1 MHLKRTAIEGLIEVE
16 VTLREDE
23 RGAFARTY
31 DEATFAGAGLPTHW
45 PQCNT
50 SFNRKRGTLRGMH
63 FQAAPKEEPKLVRCT
78 AGAVFDVAVDLRR
91 DSQTYLRWVGVELSA
106 ANRTALFI
114 PAGLAHGFL
123 TLEDNSE
130 VYYQMGESY
139 DAALQRGVRWDDPA
153 FGIAWPFKP
162 AVIAPRDAEYPSY
175 TP

>member
-1 MHLKRTAIEGLIEVE
+1 MQLKRTAIEGLFEVE
-16 VTLREDE
+16 VTLLEDE

-31 DEATFAGAGLPTHW
+31 DEATFAQAGLPTRW

-78 AGAVFDVAVDLRR
+78 AGRVWDVALDLRKG
-91 DSQTYLRWVGVELSA
+91 SATYLKWAAAELSA
-106 ANRTALFI
+106 AKRNALFI
-114 PAGLAHGFL
+114 PAGLAHGFI
-123 TLEDNSE
+123 TLEDDSE

-139 DAALQRGVRWDDPA
+139 DASLQRGVRWNDPA
-153 FGIAWPFKP
+153 FAIDWPFAP
-162 AVIAPRDAEYPSY
+162 SVISARDADYPTY

>member
-1 MHLKRTAIEGLIEVE
+1 MQLKRTAIEGLIEVE

-31 DEATFAGAGLPTHW
+31 DEETFAAAGLPTHW

-78 AGAVFDVAVDLRR
+78 AGAVFDVAVDLRCE
-91 DSQTYLRWVGVELSA
+91 SPTYLKWAGFELSA
-106 ANRTALFI
+106 SKRNALFI
-114 PAGLAHGFL
+114 PAGFAHGFL
-123 TLEDNSE
+123 TLEDGSE
-130 VYYQMGESY
+130 LLYQMGVTY

-153 FGIAWPFKP
+153 FGIKWPFAP
-162 AVIAPRDAEYPSY
+162 SVIAPRDAEYATY

>member
-1 MHLKRTAIEGLIEVE
+1 MQLKRTAIEGLIQVE

-31 DEATFAGAGLPTHW
+31 DEETFAKAGLPTHW

-78 AGAVFDVAVDLRR
+78 AGSVFDVGVDLRP
-91 DSQTYLRWVGVELSA
+91 DSPTYLKWFGIELSA
-106 ANRTALFI
+106 ARRNAFFI
-114 PAGLAHGFL
+114 PAGFAHGFL
-123 TLEDNSE
+123 TLEDYTE

-139 DAALQRGVRWDDPA
+139 DAALQRGVRWNDPT
-153 FGIAWPFKP
+153 FGIIWPFSP
-162 AVIAPRDAEYPSY
+162 VVIAPRDAEYASY
-175 TP
+175 AP

>member
-1 MHLKRTAIEGLIEVE
+1 MQLKRTTIEGLIEVE
-16 VTLREDE
+16 VTLIEDE
-23 RGAFARTY
+23 RGGFARTY
-31 DEATFAGAGLPTHW
+31 DEAIFAQAGLPIRW

-78 AGAVFDVAVDLRR
+78 AGRVLDVAVDLRR
-91 DSQTYLRWVGVELSA
+91 ESSTYLKWTAIELSA
-106 ANRTALFI
+106 EKRNAFYI

-139 DAALQRGVRWDDPA
+139 DPSLQRGVRWDDPA
-153 FGIAWPFKP
+153 FSIDWPFAP
-162 AVIAPRDAEYPSY
+162 SVISTRDAQYPTY
-175 TP
+175 AP

>member
-1 MHLKRTAIEGLIEVE
+1 MQLKPTAIEGLIEVE
-16 VTLREDE
+16 VTLHEDE

-31 DEATFAGAGLPTHW
+31 DEDTFARAGLPTHW

-91 DSQTYLRWVGVELSA
+91 DSETYLRWAGFELSA
-106 ANRTALFI
+106 AKRNALFI

-123 TLEDNSE
+123 TLEDGSE

-139 DAALQRGVRWDDPA
+139 DAALQRGVRWNDPA
-153 FGIAWPFKP
+153 FGIKWPFAP
-162 AVIAPRDAEYPSY
+162 AMIAPRDAEYPSY

>member
-1 MHLKRTAIEGLIEVE
+1 VQLKRTAIEGLIEVE
-16 VTLREDE
+16 VTLLEDE

-31 DEATFAGAGLPTHW
+31 DEDTFARAGLPVHW

-91 DSQTYLRWVGVELSA
+91 DSKTYLRWQGFELSA
-106 ANRTALFI
+106 AKRNALFI

-123 TLEDNSE
+123 TLEDGSE
-130 VYYQMGESY
+130 LLYQMGVSY
-139 DAALQRGVRWDDPA
+139 DAVLQRGVRWNDPA
-153 FGIAWPFKP
+153 FGIAWPFAP
-162 AVIAPRDAEYPSY
+162 AVIAPRDAEYPTY
-175 TP
+175 AP